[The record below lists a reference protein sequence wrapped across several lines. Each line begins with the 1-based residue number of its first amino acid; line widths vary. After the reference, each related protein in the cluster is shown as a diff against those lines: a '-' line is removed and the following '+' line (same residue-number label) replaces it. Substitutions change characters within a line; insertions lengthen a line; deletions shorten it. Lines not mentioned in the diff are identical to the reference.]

1 MIKSPYA
8 MQEDIVDGQVGNFD
22 PIPEGEE
29 LISEIEEF
37 EAKTFNSGSHGVKI
51 KWKVVDDAYKNRT
64 CYDYIVLTSVN
75 PDAEKKTM
83 TEKRGA
89 AKINSICTAAGLSE
103 WPSDAREYVG
113 LRAKLRFGQD
123 EPNEQ
128 GKIYNRVKKVFT
140 DRIESSQKYKV
151 EEVGEDELDF

>member
-8 MQEDIVDGQVGNFD
+8 MQEGITDGNVGNFD
-22 PIPEGEE
+22 PIPEDEE

-51 KWKVVDDAYKNRT
+51 KWKVVDEAFKNRT

-75 PDAEKKTM
+75 PDAEKKAL

-89 AKINSICTAAGLSE
+89 AKINSICTAAGLTE
-103 WPSDAREYVG
+103 WPSSEREYVG
-113 LRAKLRFGQD
+113 LRAKLKFGQD
-123 EPNEQ
+123 EPNDE
-128 GKIYNRVKKVFT
+128 GNIYNRVKKVFT
-140 DRIESSQKYKV
+140 DPVESTQKFKA
-151 EEVGEDELDF
+151 EEVGDDELDF